1 MATYVLIHDTWHTGK
16 ALEPTAS
23 LLGEAGHRVDTPT
36 VAGNRPGDPKTV
48 GLDDAIRSIADY
60 LAEQNLTDVILL
72 GHGYGGMIITGVAD
86 RLAERIRRLVYWNA
100 FVPNNGESLNDMAVY
115 VRLCTAQRGD
125 GSITLPFKIW
135 RETFINDVDRETAQK
150 AYDTLVPHP
159 EKTLWI
165 KSRSRP
171 IQRTWSWINRSSTT
185 PTMPGCRIGIRGI
198 RSCRENWVCS
208 VWCKRPAAMN
218 CVFRMVQLTVN
229 LRLGAD
235 QRSWLFRCLF

>member
-23 LLGEAGHRVDTPT
+23 LLREAGHRVDTPT

-100 FVPNNGESLNDMAVY
+100 FVPNNGESLNDMAAY

-159 EKTLWI
+159 EKTLLDQI
-165 KSRSRP
+165 AITTDPKDMELDKSF
-171 IQRTWSWINRSSTT
+171 INCTDDAGLPDRHPWHPRMSQKL
-185 PTMPGCRIGIRGI
+185 G
-198 RSCRENWVCS
+198 
-208 VWCKRPAAMN
+208 
-218 CVFRMVQLTVN
+218 VFRLVQTPGSHELCFSN
-229 LRLGAD
+229 PKRLAQAIMDAGRD
-235 QRSWLFRCLF
+235 